1 MMLEELGLVI
11 IDDIQALK
19 CGIATMLAF
28 MILGILPAIPY
39 FISWSINRSNA
50 SQLIPVVI
58 IGAVE
63 LFSLGMGKAL
73 MIGLNPFKSG
83 IETLLIGA
91 VITALGYVIGLAITG
106 KLWSFAYLNH
116 TFIYHSII
124 QHFFILL
131 LLGTCTLNTEPPWTS
146 VRQTSSVP
154 VYRPTW
160 SAYVH
165 LLEALNWSPAKLAVW
180 NKVFIFITFLNWRQT
195 FSSYGLSIF
204 SGDEKDFLA
213 AEGTGS
219 VSSPPFFD
227 ALKTKD
233 VPASQF
239 SRIIWVVTKANYA
252 LSKSD
257 LRVVEHFGHSASD
270 PRLYLILVVSS
281 TKVRL
286 GRSRE
291 SEWCFGLSG

>member
-106 KLWSFAYLNH
+106 K
-116 TFIYHSII
+116 I
-124 QHFFILL
+124 
-131 LLGTCTLNTEPPWTS
+131 
-146 VRQTSSVP
+146 
-154 VYRPTW
+154 
-160 SAYVH
+160 
-165 LLEALNWSPAKLAVW
+165 
-180 NKVFIFITFLNWRQT
+180 
-195 FSSYGLSIF
+195 
-204 SGDEKDFLA
+204 
-213 AEGTGS
+213 
-219 VSSPPFFD
+219 
-227 ALKTKD
+227 
-233 VPASQF
+233 
-239 SRIIWVVTKANYA
+239 
-252 LSKSD
+252 
-257 LRVVEHFGHSASD
+257 
-270 PRLYLILVVSS
+270 
-281 TKVRL
+281 
-286 GRSRE
+286 
-291 SEWCFGLSG
+291 